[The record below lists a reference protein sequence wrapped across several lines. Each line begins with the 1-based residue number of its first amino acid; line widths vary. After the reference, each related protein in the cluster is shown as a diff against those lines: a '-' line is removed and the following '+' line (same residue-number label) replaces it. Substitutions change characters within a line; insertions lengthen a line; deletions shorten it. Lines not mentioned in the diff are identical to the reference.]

1 MKKLTNVAVGF
12 IFVVFLLAPGF
23 GKAEETSNTEPQTLD
38 NVYPNLASGILTFA
52 KLGELPDG
60 VLMRAGNVEI
70 GIADVNESIA
80 KQPKQFR
87 EQLKKNAFFVLEQQA
102 TPKLLL
108 QLAKN
113 SLVNTGEKSEGKQ
126 DKEIIDDY
134 FKRLTE
140 KVTVSDDDLIR
151 FYKENE
157 SMFCRT
163 PFEKIKDRLGPFV
176 LKEKKQTKVTEHIRI
191 MGQRTN
197 IKVSASW
204 AKDQAVLAKDNPL
217 DKVRGN
223 GKPTVAVFS
232 APSCCGPDKMLP
244 MVSSLRKK
252 YSTRS
257 NILYLDARKEQILA
271 ARYHVRSIPIQIFYD
286 KAGEE
291 VFRHVGLLPQQEF
304 EKKLSEIGL
313 R

>member
-1 MKKLTNVAVGF
+1 MKALTRIIV
-12 IFVVFLLAPGF
+12 ICTTFLPLVTIGTAKEKMAPAP
-23 GKAEETSNTEPQTLD
+23 KTMDL
-38 NVYPNLASGILTFA
+38 VYPNLASGVLTFA
-52 KLGELPDG
+52 GLGELPDG
-60 VLMRAGNVEI
+60 VLMRAENIEI
-70 GIADVNESIA
+70 GIADVNKFIA
-80 KQPKQFR
+80 GKPRQFHK
-87 EQLKKNAFFVLEQQA
+87 ELKKNAFFALEQEA

-108 QLAKN
+108 HVAKEELAD
-113 SLVNTGEKSEGKQ
+113 LGEKSDGKP
-126 DKEIIDDY
+126 DKEIIDNY

-176 LKEKKQTKVTEHIRI
+176 LKEKKQTKVTEHIRT

-197 IKVSASW
+197 IKVSACW

-244 MVSSLRKK
+244 VVSSLQKK
-252 YSTRS
+252 YSARL
-257 NILYLDARKEQILA
+257 NILYLNARKEQILA
-271 ARYHVRSIPIQIFYD
+271 ARYHVRSIPAQILYD
-286 KAGEE
+286 RAGKE
-291 VFRHVGLLPQQEF
+291 VFRHVGLLSEKEF
-304 EKKLSEIGL
+304 ETKLSEIGPN
-313 R
+313 